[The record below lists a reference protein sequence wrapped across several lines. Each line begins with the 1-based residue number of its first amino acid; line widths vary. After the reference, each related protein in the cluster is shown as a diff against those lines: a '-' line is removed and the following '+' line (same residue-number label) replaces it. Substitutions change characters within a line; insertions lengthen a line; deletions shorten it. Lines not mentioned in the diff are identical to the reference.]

1 MLEINDLSVKYGTRV
16 VFESLNW
23 KIAPDIYAVLGK
35 NGCGKTTLLECLAGI
50 KSPSQGKVSLNGVD
64 LYRNPVAVKM
74 RLSYMPDAPHV
85 FPTMTARDLLRLM
98 VFAKH
103 LDEKKADRE
112 ITRYLERLHV
122 TAYLDTQ
129 FGQMSLGTQRKFT
142 MVAALLGRPDLLLL
156 DEPTNGLDQDAC
168 MQFAQVIT
176 QEIDHDCVVLMSTH
190 SSELIESVNA
200 KKLYLQC

>member
-1 MLEINDLSVKYGTRV
+1 
-16 VFESLNW
+16 
-23 KIAPDIYAVLGK
+23 
-35 NGCGKTTLLECLAGI
+35 
-50 KSPSQGKVSLNGVD
+50 
-64 LYRNPVAVKM
+64 
-74 RLSYMPDAPHV
+74 
-85 FPTMTARDLLRLM
+85 
-98 VFAKH
+98 
-103 LDEKKADRE
+103 
-112 ITRYLERLHV
+112 
-122 TAYLDTQ
+122 
-129 FGQMSLGTQRKFT
+129 